1 MKRKLLEDQ
10 HQPASPPSESKELP
24 MNEVAELEVPTQEN
38 IHSDLRSVFRGAVK
52 LALETVLD
60 EVVRDLIGARRW
72 QRLDRHWREG
82 LLTGR

>member
-1 MKRKLLEDQ
+1 
-10 HQPASPPSESKELP
+10 
-24 MNEVAELEVPTQEN
+24 MNEVAELELPTQEN
-38 IHSDLRSVFRGAVK
+38 IHSDLRSVLRGAVK

-72 QRLDRHWREG
+72 QRLDRQWREG